1 MNITEFRFPCVRCGW
16 IRYLH
21 SATML
26 CVTVPNMAP
35 ASAALGDLVTCH
47 EWSMHYWAELNDEEA
62 A

>member
-26 CVTVPNMAP
+26 CVTVLDKPQP
-35 ASAALGDLVTCH
+35 VPLCELVTCH